1 MSEDE
6 DESLAPLIAPSDYTF
21 DDLSQFEFYHFLLKC
36 TDGLFKGKFF
46 YINTSSE
53 GETIG
58 GGDYVFNQNNNLTL
72 HIEKA
77 ELSDKHCSIKFTPQY
92 KYILNDLGSTDG
104 TWVKVFDLNLLTENK
119 ERIYRVSDF
128 EFVFRDVSE
137 SESSNG
143 SKGASGKQSRE
154 DSKSSKSRSSDSS
167 KQLKMIIRNRK
178 DKSSKTIRITG
189 DKSLVFGSSA
199 KADYQLEG
207 DKIAEFHFEITKN
220 FLLRNLNHN
229 ISESYG
235 LYKCLFPEEN
245 YMLRPGHGIRIGN
258 LEFHVERF
266 NTGIVSDKG
275 GRPYLEDCYA

>member
-1 MSEDE
+1 MEAANKKTEEVEDNF
-6 DESLAPLIAPSDYTF
+6 AGLISPSTYTF
-21 DDLSQFEFYHFLLKC
+21 EDLSQSEFYHFLLKC

-58 GGDYVFNQNNNLTL
+58 GGDYNSLTL

-77 ELSDKHCSIKFTPQY
+77 ELSDKHCSIKFTPQF
-92 KYILNDLGSTDG
+92 KYILNDLNSTDG
-104 TWVKVFDLNLLTENK
+104 TWVKIFDLNLLTENK
-119 ERIYRVSDF
+119 ERIYRVSDY
-128 EFVFRDVSE
+128 EFVFRECSDSD
-137 SESSNG
+137 S
-143 SKGASGKQSRE
+143 SGKLSRHE
-154 DSKSSKSRSSDSS
+154 DSKSHKSRSSDGV
-167 KQLKMIIRNRK
+167 KPMKMIIRHRK
-178 DKSSKTIRITG
+178 DKTNQKSIRITG
-189 DKSLVFGSSA
+189 EKSLVFGSSS

-207 DKIAEFHFEITKN
+207 DKIADFHFEVTKN

-235 LYKCLFPEEN
+235 LYKCLFPDEN
-245 YMLRPGHGIRIGN
+245 YVIRPGHGIRVGN